1 LSATKYNLTQG
12 KEGPILV
19 RLTLPMMLGI
29 ISMVAFNLIDTYYVG
44 KLGKDELA
52 ALSYTFPVI
61 MVIFSLV
68 QGIGIGATALI
79 SKSIGAGNL
88 EKARRETS
96 DSLMLGLILAFT
108 LSSIGL
114 FTIEPVFTFLG
125 AGPDVLLH
133 ITDYMQIWFITV
145 IVLVVP
151 FVGNSAIRATG
162 DAKTPAYIMLFA
174 VAVNAALDPLLIFG
188 IGPFPELGLKGAA
201 LATSISRALTLVLS
215 LYILYVKKSLITFH
229 LPSFTVLKG
238 CWASIIRIGLPSG
251 VARMLTP
258 IAMGKVTAILSSY
271 GAFAVAAFG
280 VGSRIEFLTM
290 SVLFALAAS
299 LGPFTGQNFGAQ
311 RIGRIRKAVDIS
323 AAFAVVWGLVMAVL
337 LYFLGEKVAN
347 IFSESEDVVT
357 YSALYLSIVPFSFGF
372 QGINQCVNTVINTLN
387 KPMIAFVISLVTMFG
402 IMIPLAI
409 LGSNMAGIKGMFYGL
424 ATTYL
429 LAGVLSYI
437 ANRWLLAR
445 LLRATKSQE
454 IVK

>member
-1 LSATKYNLTQG
+1 MSATKYNLTQG

-44 KLGKDELA
+44 KLGEDELA

-61 MVIFSLV
+61 MIVFSLV

-79 SKSIGAGNL
+79 SKSIGAGNI

-96 DSLMLGLILAFT
+96 DSLMLGLILAVT

-114 FTIEPVFTFLG
+114 LTIEPVFSFLG
-125 AGPDVLLH
+125 AGPEVLPH
-133 ITDYMQIWFITV
+133 IHDYMQIWFITV

-188 IGPFPELGLKGAA
+188 MGPFPELGLKGAA
-201 LATSISRALTLVLS
+201 LATSISRALTLILS
-215 LYILYVKKSLITFH
+215 LYILYIKKRLITFH
-229 LPSFTVLKG
+229 LPSFKVLKG
-238 CWASIIRIGLPSG
+238 CWASIIKIGLPSG

-311 RIGRIRKAVDIS
+311 KVRRIRKAVDIS
-323 AAFAVVWGLVMAVL
+323 AAFAVVWGVAMAVL
-337 LYFLGEKVAN
+337 LYFFGETVAG
-347 IFSESEDVVT
+347 IFTESSDVVT

-387 KPMIAFVISLVTMFG
+387 RPMIAFAISLVTMFG
-402 IMIPLAI
+402 ILIPLAI
-409 LGSNMAGIKGMFYGL
+409 LGSQVAGIKGMFYGL
-424 ATTYL
+424 AATYFI
-429 LAGVLSYI
+429 AGILSYLT
-437 ANRWLLAR
+437 NRWLL
-445 LLRATKSQE
+445 TKLEKTTESLE
-454 IVK
+454 TLK

>member
-1 LSATKYNLTQG
+1 
-12 KEGPILV
+12 
-19 RLTLPMMLGI
+19 MMLGI

-44 KLGKDELA
+44 KLGEDELA

-61 MVIFSLV
+61 MVVFSLV

-79 SKSIGAGNL
+79 SKSIGAGNI

-96 DSLMLGLILAFT
+96 DSLMLGLILAVT

-114 FTIEPVFTFLG
+114 LTIEPVFSFLG
-125 AGPDVLLH
+125 AGPEVLPH
-133 ITDYMQIWFITV
+133 IHDYMQIWFITV

-188 IGPFPELGLKGAA
+188 MGPFPELGLKGAA
-201 LATSISRALTLVLS
+201 LATSISRALTLILS
-215 LYILYVKKSLITFH
+215 LYILYIKKRLITFH
-229 LPSFTVLKG
+229 LPSFKVLKG
-238 CWASIIRIGLPSG
+238 CWASIIKIGLPSG

-311 RIGRIRKAVDIS
+311 KVRRIRKAVDIS
-323 AAFAVVWGLVMAVL
+323 AAFAVVWGVAMAVL
-337 LYFLGEKVAN
+337 LYFFGETVAG
-347 IFSESEDVVT
+347 IFTESSDVVT
-357 YSALYLSIVPFSFGF
+357 CSALYLSIVPFSFGF

-387 KPMIAFVISLVTMFG
+387 RPMIAFAISLITMFG
-402 IMIPLAI
+402 ILIPLAI
-409 LGSNMAGIKGMFYGL
+409 LGSQVAGIKGMFYGL
-424 ATTYL
+424 AATYFI
-429 LAGVLSYI
+429 AGILSYLT
-437 ANRWLLAR
+437 NRWLL
-445 LLRATKSQE
+445 TKLEKTTESLE
-454 IVK
+454 TLK